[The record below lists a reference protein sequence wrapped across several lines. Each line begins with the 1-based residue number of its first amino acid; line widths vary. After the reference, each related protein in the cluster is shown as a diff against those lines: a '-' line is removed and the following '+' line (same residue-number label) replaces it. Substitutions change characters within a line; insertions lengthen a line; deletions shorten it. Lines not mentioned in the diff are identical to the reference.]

1 MHDSRLTGFKRYYF
15 AGVEWGCILPK
26 ELRRHLQTRH
36 PTQYQLQLEMAG
48 EDAARLVARVHEDRR
63 MKTAP
68 EASPA
73 NTVEPVKTKAVEA
86 RVSVAPGDM
95 DERVQQL
102 LSGIRQPLQFSDQL
116 EAEVRARACRAP
128 ACVLAGS
135 SPATREAGAALELG
149 PRSVVMDGSGAPYT
163 VPEVTT
169 VYRQVA
175 GPGQGERWQVVS
187 QETLDQD
194 IGPATVLLSRGDGQQ
209 PLKLFYDY
217 QRN

>member
-1 MHDSRLTGFKRYYF
+1 
-15 AGVEWGCILPK
+15 
-26 ELRRHLQTRH
+26 
-36 PTQYQLQLEMAG
+36 MAG
-48 EDAARLVARVHEDRR
+48 EDAARLVARLHDDRR
-63 MKTAP
+63 MKAAP

-73 NTVEPVKTKAVEA
+73 NTVETVKTKASEEA
-86 RVSVAPGDM
+86 RVSVAPGDI

-102 LSGIRQPLQFSDQL
+102 LGGIRQPLQFSDQL

-128 ACVLAGS
+128 ASVLAGS
-135 SPATREAGAALELG
+135 SPAPRVAGAALELG
-149 PRSVVMDGSGAPYT
+149 GRSVVMDGSGAPYT

>member
-1 MHDSRLTGFKRYYF
+1 
-15 AGVEWGCILPK
+15 
-26 ELRRHLQTRH
+26 
-36 PTQYQLQLEMAG
+36 
-48 EDAARLVARVHEDRR
+48 
-63 MKTAP
+63 MKTVI
-68 EASPA
+68 EAGPGTS
-73 NTVEPVKTKAVEA
+73 VEVKTKAAED
-86 RVSVAPGDM
+86 RDPLSVAPGDI
-95 DERVQQL
+95 DERVQHL
-102 LSGIRQPLQFSDQL
+102 LSGIKQPLQFSDQL

-128 ACVLAGS
+128 ASVLAGS
-135 SPATREAGAALELG
+135 SQSPRETSVQLELG
-149 PRSVVMDGSGAPYT
+149 GSRGVVMEGAGAPYT
-163 VPEVTT
+163 VPGVTT

>member
-1 MHDSRLTGFKRYYF
+1 M
-15 AGVEWGCILPK
+15 
-26 ELRRHLQTRH
+26 RRHLQTRH
-36 PTQYQLQLEMAG
+36 PTQYQLQVEVAG
-48 EDAARLVARVHEDRR
+48 EDAARLVTRVHEDRR
-63 MKTAP
+63 MKTAS
-68 EASPA
+68 EASPV
-73 NTVEPVKTKAVEA
+73 TSEVKPKGAED
-86 RVSVAPGDM
+86 RVSMPVAPGDI

-102 LSGIRQPLQFSDQL
+102 LGGIRQPLQFSDQL

-135 SPATREAGAALELG
+135 SPAPREAGVQLELG
-149 PRSVVMDGSGAPYT
+149 PRTVLMDGSGAPYS

>member
-1 MHDSRLTGFKRYYF
+1 M
-15 AGVEWGCILPK
+15 
-26 ELRRHLQTRH
+26 RRHLQTRH
-36 PTQYQLQLEMAG
+36 PTQYQLQVEVAG
-48 EDAARLVARVHEDRR
+48 EDAARLVTRVHEDRR
-63 MKTAP
+63 MKTAS
-68 EASPA
+68 EASPV
-73 NTVEPVKTKAVEA
+73 TSEVKPKPAED
-86 RVSVAPGDM
+86 RVSMPVAPGDI

-135 SPATREAGAALELG
+135 SPAPREAGVQLELG
-149 PRSVVMDGSGAPYT
+149 PRTVVMDGSGAPYS